1 MWSLCNYT
9 ELLKAA
15 SRKLVFAAKAHS
27 VSTMAAISYT
37 SWYRLNDEKD
47 DWIIYVT
54 DVGQQQHFDMLLK
67 AAKHAGYPT
76 DGALKPKI
84 THVGFGL
91 VFGEDGAK

>member
-1 MWSLCNYT
+1 
-9 ELLKAA
+9 
-15 SRKLVFAAKAHS
+15 
-27 VSTMAAISYT
+27 MAAISYT
-37 SWYRLNDEKD
+37 SWCPLNDEKA

-67 AAKHAGYPT
+67 FQAAKRAGYPT